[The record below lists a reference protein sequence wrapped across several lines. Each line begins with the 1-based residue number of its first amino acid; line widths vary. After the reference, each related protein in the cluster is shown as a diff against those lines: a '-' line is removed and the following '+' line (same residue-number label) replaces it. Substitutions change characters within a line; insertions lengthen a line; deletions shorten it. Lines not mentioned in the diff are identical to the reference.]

1 MLVFL
6 DTNILISAALNPLST
21 PGEDFDKAV
30 TSPNRAV
37 IYEQNVEELHRV
49 FEMKLPAKMRLL
61 DDFLLT
67 MESSLEV
74 VPVPEVEATSEV
86 DIRDAYAPVLVIKS
100 DV

>member
-21 PGEDFDKAV
+21 PGEAFDKAV

-37 IYEQNVEELHRV
+37 ICKQNVEELHRV

-74 VPVPEVEATSEV
+74 VPVPEVEPTSEV